1 MQEKTYIKSIFSL
14 SFTNKLV
21 SSHVLVSS
29 RKSVSI
35 FLTVMTRCQKRHS
48 DDGSDEDTVSPK
60 RLCQSDKGERVTTT
74 VTVKSPEIHL
84 VTIISPDHDSVTM
97 AQPDCNVITFSVP
110 AYDTVTS
117 QLCDSVTL
125 IDPYHTAMSQ
135 DYAMVTSP
143 DHDMVTVT
151 SSDHDKVT
159 VTSSNQ
165 CTQGRIY
172 KMKAPPPSTLS
183 SLVSSQVV
191 NSGTSSSDRS
201 IMSITTRWVHLIKNI
216 YTVMFFGTVGKNNVK
231 CNIWFWPQIE
241 KTQVKAALIESS
253 SQSLA
258 LYSLAELFNHTPSII
273 L

>member
-1 MQEKTYIKSIFSL
+1 M
-14 SFTNKLV
+14 
-21 SSHVLVSS
+21 
-29 RKSVSI
+29 SI

-48 DDGSDEDTVSPK
+48 DDGSDEDTMSPK

-74 VTVKSPEIHL
+74 VPDRDSDMVTVKSRVIHL
-84 VTIISPDHDSVTM
+84 VTMMSPDHDSVTM
-97 AQPDCNVITFSVP
+97 AKPDCDAIAFSVP

-125 IDPYHTAMSQ
+125 IDPDHTAMSQ
-135 DYAMVTSP
+135 DYDMVTVTSSDHDMVTVTSLDHDMVTVISS

-151 SSDHDKVT
+151 SSDHDMVT

-191 NSGTSSSDRS
+191 NSGMSSSDRS
-201 IMSITTRWVHLIKNI
+201 IMSITTRCVHWGTGLYSVEHLIKNI
-216 YTVMFFGTVGKNNVK
+216 YAVMFFGTVCKNNVK
-231 CNIWFWPQIE
+231 CNIWF
-241 KTQVKAALIESS
+241 
-253 SQSLA
+253 
-258 LYSLAELFNHTPSII
+258 
-273 L
+273 

>member
-84 VTIISPDHDSVTM
+84 VTMISPDHDSVTM

-151 SSDHDKVT
+151 SSDHDMVTVTSSDHDKVTVTSSDHDKVT

-201 IMSITTRWVHLIKNI
+201 IMSITTR
-216 YTVMFFGTVGKNNVK
+216 
-231 CNIWFWPQIE
+231 
-241 KTQVKAALIESS
+241 
-253 SQSLA
+253 
-258 LYSLAELFNHTPSII
+258 
-273 L
+273 